1 MSHPRRSANKV
12 SCVIIWRKFLYG
24 KKVWLVTHQLPAP
37 LILWGVHYCPFVA
50 KGPKRGELR
59 FSLPFETMSLCF
71 ATACIAPVSAQPC
84 AIASSATGG
93 AQARFPSP
101 PSQGRRKVRAL
112 YHFYKISFV
121 GLYFLFPCRRPYS
134 TTYVSGDGLKTVC
147 PQRKLMQTVFPP
159 FIKKYNPTVNLCV

>member
-1 MSHPRRSANKV
+1 MYFCTPKV
-12 SCVIIWRKFLYG
+12 PK
-24 KKVWLVTHQLPAP
+24 AP
-37 LILWGVHYCPFVA
+37 GF
-50 KGPKRGELR
+50 R
-59 FSLPFETMSLCF
+59 FPYPFETMSPCC
-71 ATACIAPVSAQPC
+71 TTVCIATVSAQPC

-101 PSQGRRKVRAL
+101 PSQGRNQVRAL
-112 YHFYKISFV
+112 YHFCKGSLV
-121 GLYFLFPCRRPYS
+121 GLYFLLPCRRPYS